1 MSSRL
6 DIYLAQLAVELR
18 ARGLAAARI
27 VEEARG
33 HLTDA
38 TEDGLQRGLTR
49 EEAEHD
55 AIARFGAPDLVAS
68 TFAPTPYRV
77 LNRLMRAFGFG
88 GAFSGVLAPRLFTVK
103 PRHASALLVV
113 DKPRRGYRIPHLTE
127 PEPRAPRLPL
137 LARFPPA
144 VPRASGA

>member
-18 ARGLAAARI
+18 TRGLAAARI

-33 HLTDA
+33 HPTHA
-38 TEDGLQRGLTR
+38 TEAGLQRGVTPAG
-49 EEAEHD
+49 AEHD
-55 AIARFGAPDLVAS
+55 GSARFGAVDLVAS
-68 TFAPTPYRV
+68 ISAPTPYRV
-77 LNRLMRAFGFG
+77 LNRLMRVLGLG
-88 GAFSGVLAPRLFTVK
+88 GAFSGVLAPRLSTVK

-127 PEPRAPRLPL
+127 PEARAQL
-137 LARFPPA
+137 
-144 VPRASGA
+144 